1 MATKILKAVSNA
13 EIISYF
19 LNQNPELKEEIDL
32 PVQGQSTVEIG
43 RIIVDNSRYRNK
55 FINTI
60 NLIGL
65 TVIKENRWENPWQS
79 FTDKGRLRFGQQI
92 REIILDLAKVHDY
105 NENYENKTKFLSTE
119 VPNIYQYLHQLNYQ
133 KWYETTV
140 NDGLLRMAFDNEEQD
155 GLYTFINECVSN
167 LYETYNYDKYLVDKY
182 QLCRRIVDGT
192 IAVKTIDTTSK
203 TAREILSEMKGV
215 ANLMA
220 FKSPNYNPAGVR
232 RATKLENQ
240 FLMLDAKRQAINS
253 TEVLAT
259 SYFLNE
265 AEMKTNSALIDTF
278 SETDD
283 ARLVELL
290 EGAYTPFT
298 DGEKTQLQRVLGMLI
313 ADDFFMDYYYA
324 LDESQEGKEQ
334 TEFRNPTSLD
344 RNIFLHTWQVI
355 STSPFANCCVFVDGT
370 PSVSSVSVSPSTA
383 TVSKGQSIELS
394 ATVETSN
401 FANKSVSW
409 EINSVAKTA
418 GAKINQEGKLVVPSD
433 YTSTGSG
440 TAGVYTIAIDTIL
453 ETGDKIAVNGVEYTC
468 DASSADTIAKQI
480 TALKSALNDAKVT
493 DYFTI
498 GGTSTTCT
506 LTQKSGYYGQV
517 EPIFVFTAGSGSAG
531 VASIDETTAG
541 VIPNNT
547 IIVYATSIYDDT
559 KFGTSKITVA

>member
-1 MATKILKAVSNA
+1 MSVKTLKATSNA

-19 LNQNPELKEEIDL
+19 LNMNPEIREEIGL
-32 PVQGQSTVEIG
+32 PVQGESTIEIG
-43 RIIVDNSRYRNK
+43 RLIVDNNRYKNA

-79 FTDKGRLRFGQQI
+79 FTDKGKLRFGQQI

-105 NENYENKTKFLSTE
+105 NANYSDKDKFLETE
-119 VPNIYQYLHQLNYQ
+119 VPNVFNYIHNLNYQ

-140 NDGLLRMAFDNEEQD
+140 NDGLLRMAFDNEETD

-167 LYETYNYDKYLVDKY
+167 LYETYEYDRYLVDKY

-192 IAVKTIDTTSK
+192 ITVVEIDTENK
-203 TAREILSEMKGV
+203 TAREILSSMKGV

-240 FLMLDAKRQAINS
+240 FLMLDARRQAINS

-259 SYFLNE
+259 SYFINE

-278 SETDD
+278 SDTDN
-283 ARLVELL
+283 ARLTELL
-290 EGAYTPFT
+290 GNAYTPFT
-298 DGEKTQLQRVLGMLI
+298 DGEISQLEKVLGCII

-324 LDESQEGKEQ
+324 LDESSEGKEQ
-334 TEFRNPTSLD
+334 TEFRNPTTLD

-355 STSPFANCCVFVDGT
+355 STSPFANACVFVNGT
-370 PSVSSVSVSPSTA
+370 PSVTSVSVSPSTA
-383 TVSKGQSIELS
+383 NVSKGQSIVLN
-394 ATVETSN
+394 ATVTTAN
-401 FANKSVSW
+401 FANKSVLW
-409 EINSVAKTA
+409 DINTVAKTA
-418 GAKINQEGKLVVPSD
+418 GAKITQDGKLQVPSD
-433 YTSTGSG
+433 YNSTGSG
-440 TAGVYTIAIDTIL
+440 TAGVWTISIDTIL
-453 ETGDKIAVNGVEYTC
+453 ETGDKISVNNVEYTV
-468 DASSADTIAKQI
+468 DATTQDTIAKQI
-480 TALKSALNDAKVT
+480 AALKSALNNAKVT
-493 DYFTI
+493 DYFSI
-498 GGTSTTCT
+498 GGTTTTCT

-517 EPIFVFTAGSGSAG
+517 EPIYVFTPGSGSDGESA
-531 VASIDETTAG
+531 IDETTPG

-547 IIVYATSIYDDT
+547 IIVSATSIYDNT
-559 KFGTSKITVA
+559 KFGTAKITVA